1 MTATFPKLVSKH
13 FELLTDARV
22 NRGRNHSIVEMIFL
36 TLCATISRA
45 DGWTD
50 IERWG
55 DLKIDWLRQFY
66 AFENG
71 IPSHDTLG
79 RVFSKLSTAE
89 FNAALIS
96 LTGDIASIVQGK
108 TVAID
113 GKTLR
118 GSHDTSTS
126 KQALHMVS
134 AYVTDMKLV
143 IGLQSV
149 DNKSNEIP
157 AAQQLIDMLN
167 LKGAVV
173 TADAMHCQRETVEK
187 IIGKRADYVL
197 MVKDNQPSLHSS
209 VKELV
214 SIAMESDSS
223 KRKGKRERN
232 RGRDEFREVVVAAI
246 PKSHPLRDQWKG
258 IKTVGMVFRSRTM
271 DGKMQEYSELFMS
284 SLDSGVKDH
293 AKRLRDH
300 WAIENSQ
307 HYVLDVTFH
316 EDASRIRT
324 GNAPEVSAGFRRM
337 ALNILQ
343 RDKTIKDNMRG
354 KRVRCG
360 YDDSLLT
367 QLLRNF
373 PRD

>member
-55 DLKIDWLRQFY
+55 DLKIDWLRQFF

-232 RGRDEFREVVVAAI
+232 RGRDEFREVVIAAI

>member
-1 MTATFPKLVSKH
+1 MTAIFPKLVSKH
-13 FELLTDARV
+13 FEQLTDARV
-22 NRGRNHSIVEMIFL
+22 NRGCNHSIVEMIFL

-45 DGWTD
+45 DGWVD

-55 DLKIDWLRQFY
+55 ELKIDWLRQFF
-66 AFENG
+66 AFEKG

-96 LTGDIASIVQGK
+96 LTGDIASVIQGK

-118 GSHDTSTS
+118 GSHDSSTG

-134 AYVTDMKLV
+134 AYATDMKLV
-143 IGLQSV
+143 IGLQSI
-149 DNKSNEIP
+149 DDKSNEIP
-157 AAQQLIDMLN
+157 AAQRLIEMLD

-187 IIGKRADYVL
+187 IVRKRADYIL
-197 MVKDNQPSLHSS
+197 MVKDNQPNLHSA
-209 VKELV
+209 VKEMV
-214 SIAMESDSS
+214 SDAMASDLSRRTS
-223 KRKGKRERN
+223 KRERN
-232 RGRDEFREVVVAAI
+232 RGRDEFREVVTAAV
-246 PKSHPLRDQWKG
+246 PKNHPLRDQWKG
-258 IKTVGMVFRSRTM
+258 IKSVGIVFRSRSIGGTL
-271 DGKMQEYSELFMS
+271 QECSELFIS
-284 SLDSGVKDH
+284 SLDTGVKDH

-300 WAIENSQ
+300 WSIENSQ

-316 EDASRIRT
+316 EDASRIRK
-324 GNAPEVSAGFRRM
+324 GHAPEVSAGFRRM
-337 ALNILQ
+337 TLNILR
-343 RDKTIKDNMRG
+343 RDVTIKDNMRG

-360 YDDSLLT
+360 YDVSLLT

-373 PRD
+373 PRV

>member
-55 DLKIDWLRQFY
+55 DLKIDWLRQFF

-118 GSHDTSTS
+118 GSHDASTS

-232 RGRDEFREVVVAAI
+232 RGRDEFREVVIAAI

-271 DGKMQEYSELFMS
+271 DGKMQEYSDLFMS

>member
-13 FELLTDARV
+13 FEHLTDVRV
-22 NRGRNHSIVEMIFL
+22 NRGCNHSLVEMIFL

-45 DGWTD
+45 DGWAD

-55 DLKIDWLRQFY
+55 ELKIDWLRQFF

-96 LTGDIASIVQGK
+96 LTGDIASVVQGK

-113 GKTLR
+113 GKTIR
-118 GSHDTSTS
+118 GSHDASAS

-149 DNKSNEIP
+149 DSKSNEIP

-167 LKGAVV
+167 LKGAIV

-187 IIGKRADYVL
+187 IVDKRAHYVL
-197 MVKDNQPSLHSS
+197 MVKENQPNLHSA
-209 VKELV
+209 VKELLTN
-214 SIAMESDSS
+214 AMESESS
-223 KRKGKRERN
+223 RRTSKRERN
-232 RGRDEFREVVVAAI
+232 RGRDEFRESVIVAI

-258 IKTVGMVFRSRTM
+258 IKTVGMVFRSRTV
-271 DGKMQEYSELFMS
+271 DGKMQEYSELFIS

-293 AKRLRDH
+293 ATRIRSH

-373 PRD
+373 QRD